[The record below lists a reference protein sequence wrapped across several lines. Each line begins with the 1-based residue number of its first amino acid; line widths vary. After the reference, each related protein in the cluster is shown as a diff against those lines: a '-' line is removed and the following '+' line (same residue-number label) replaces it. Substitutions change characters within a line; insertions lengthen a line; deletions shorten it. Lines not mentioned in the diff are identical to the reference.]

1 MYLLKFVVLNL
12 AFINAERWHLHS
24 NTGIEYHVS
33 DSARSFNDARSDCIA
48 MLAEL
53 VMIQTEDVQVF
64 LEGAFM
70 DASYSSGKSKLME
83 FWLYFVYLSI

>member
-1 MYLLKFVVLNL
+1 MYLLKFILLKL

-33 DSARSFNDARSDCIA
+33 DSTRRLDDARTDCIA
-48 MLAEL
+48 MRAEL

-64 LEGAFM
+64 LEQVFT
-70 DASYSSGKSKLME
+70 DASYLSGKAKLIE
-83 FWLYFVYLSI
+83 FWFYFVYLSI